1 MKKLK
6 ILCLSLLAFGLSSYA
21 AHAATVD
28 RIVQGMAGDDIK
40 GTVSKEL
47 YFDGVTIWVL
57 LASFCIAQGL
67 VNLASQVAQAFGGV
81 ELGGPVGNAAFGTA
95 AGLAGGAVAVTGK
108 IGRKAKSLVKNAF
121 KAKDSKMASS
131 PSAGTRSF
139 TETTPTS
146 DQTPNGNN
154 PPAGEK
160 PAGGKPPTPS
170 TPPTDGSGTPPP
182 PPTDGSGT
190 PPPPPT
196 DGSGTPPPPP
206 TDGSGTPP
214 PPTDGSGATPM
225 DTAANNA
232 TAADTSGGDTSA
244 RTAAALAAMTGV
256 ATAAVKKTGEA
267 MGLSATNTA
276 SDTDAS
282 NQNTVPANDSAKAR
296 KPSTLEKVADIV
308 GLSPEKVTATAA
320 GVAGVA
326 ATANAGRSIA
336 EELQEKVMGQA
347 RSQVLDEL
355 DRKIPPEVSKAVE
368 RQASANGTQPDS
380 GTKVSEEVNR
390 KVDEIKAAGS
400 GSGSAAAAPAPDPYK
415 GTPLEAGRPPENDI
429 KPLQVEMP
437 SQPAASPLNVEPPS
451 SVKIMSGKAPESM
464 KPPVSIPPW
473 KKK

>member
-121 KAKDSKMASS
+121 KSKDSKMASS

-214 PPTDGSGATPM
+214 PPPTDGSGTPPPPPTDDSDTPPPPPPPKPPKPPTDSSGTRPT
-225 DTAANNA
+225 DTAA
-232 TAADTSGGDTSA
+232 DS
-244 RTAAALAAMTGV
+244 
-256 ATAAVKKTGEA
+256 
-267 MGLSATNTA
+267 
-276 SDTDAS
+276 
-282 NQNTVPANDSAKAR
+282 VPANDSAKAR
-296 KPSTLEKVADIV
+296 KPATLEKVADIV